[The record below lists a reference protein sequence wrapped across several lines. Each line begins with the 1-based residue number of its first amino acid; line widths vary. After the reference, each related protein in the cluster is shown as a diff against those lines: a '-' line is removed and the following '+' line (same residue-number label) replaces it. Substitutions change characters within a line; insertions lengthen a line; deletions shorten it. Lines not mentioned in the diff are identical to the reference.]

1 MFISSE
7 TIVSGLMEILVMF
20 AVVLS
25 LGLPISVFVGF
36 LFITL
41 PEDDNSPYEFVWML
55 YILGSICAF
64 AELFSIVK
72 ALINSI

>member
-7 TIVSGLMEILVMF
+7 TIVSDFMGILVAF
-20 AVVLS
+20 AVFLS
-25 LGLPISVFVGF
+25 LTFPISVFVGF

-41 PEDDNSPYEFVWML
+41 PEDDNNPYQFVWML
-55 YILGSICAF
+55 YILGSICSL

-72 ALINSI
+72 ALIN